1 MNKKDNFSRN
11 NLKIPKESFY
21 LCKFKK
27 TRIMLLDILQIA
39 LPALFLLIATIVL
52 VRGFLKNQNQA
63 LSAFLMKEAEYRKA
77 ESERR
82 TIELKKAHKELT
94 LPLRMQAYERM
105 TLFCTRL
112 EITNML
118 RRSEALTMSA
128 RQLSADLLFSI
139 EDEYAHNITQQMYM
153 TDELWQI
160 IQLAKMETVN
170 IIRKVVKD
178 TEAATADSEAT
189 ASEFIDKLAVYLK
202 ENPQVGYVQALSGI
216 KKEVGLLV

>member
-1 MNKKDNFSRN
+1 
-11 NLKIPKESFY
+11 
-21 LCKFKK
+21 
-27 TRIMLLDILQIA
+27 MLLDILQIA

-63 LSAFLMKEAEYRKA
+63 LSAFLMKEAECRKA

-189 ASEFIDKLAVYLK
+189 ASEFIDKLSVYLK
-202 ENPQVGYVQALSGI
+202 ENPQLGYVQALSGI
-216 KKEVGLLV
+216 KKEVGLLF